1 MYSSYHDVNI
11 VATVNE
17 LSRIDNVNLNHIDLK
32 DVSDKVQVE
41 YEVEVGDVRGTV
53 YAWKE
58 YRKINRREQ
67 IEFHIGGRDW
77 IESMVIKEYLVK
89 QLNNL

>member
-17 LSRIDNVNLNHIDLK
+17 LSRIDNVNLNHIDLN
-32 DVSDKVQVE
+32 DISDKVQVE

-58 YRKINRREQ
+58 YRKINRRER
-67 IEFHIGGRDW
+67 IEFHIGARDW
-77 IESMVIKEYLVK
+77 VESMVIKEYIVN
-89 QLNNL
+89 QLF

>member
-1 MYSSYHDVNI
+1 MTSYHSVNI
-11 VATVNE
+11 VSTINE
-17 LSRIDNVNLNHIDLK
+17 LSRIA
-32 DVSDKVQVE
+32 DVSLYYIEEDEVQDKVQVE
-41 YEVEVGDVRGTV
+41 FDVEVGDVRGTV

-77 IESMVIKEYLVK
+77 VESMVIKEYLVK

>member
-1 MYSSYHDVNI
+1 MYTSYHDVNI

-41 YEVEVGDVRGTV
+41 FSVEVGDVRGTV

-58 YRKINRREQ
+58 YRVIGRRER

-77 IESMVIKEYLVK
+77 VESMVIKEYIVN
-89 QLNNL
+89 QLF

>member
-1 MYSSYHDVNI
+1 MYISYHDVN
-11 VATVNE
+11 VLATTNQ
-17 LSRIDNVNLNHIDLK
+17 LSRIKNLDLSYIGLDEVDEK
-32 DVSDKVQVE
+32 TQV
-41 YEVEVGDVRGTV
+41 YFEVEVGDVRGTV

-77 IESMVIKEYLVK
+77 IESMVIKEYIVK
-89 QLNNL
+89 QLAKL

>member
-1 MYSSYHDVNI
+1 MTSYHSVNI
-11 VATVNE
+11 VATINE
-17 LSRIDNVNLNHIDLK
+17 LSRIADVNLYHIECEEVD
-32 DVSDKVQVE
+32 DKVQVE
-41 YEVEVGDVRGTV
+41 FDVEVGDVRGTV

-58 YRKINRREQ
+58 YRVIGRREQ

-89 QLNNL
+89 KLNNL